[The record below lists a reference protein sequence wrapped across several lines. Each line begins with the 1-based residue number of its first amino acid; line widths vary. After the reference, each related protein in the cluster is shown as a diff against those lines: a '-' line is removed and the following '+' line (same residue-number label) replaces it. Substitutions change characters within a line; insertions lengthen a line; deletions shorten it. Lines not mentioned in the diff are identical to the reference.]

1 MYVIGVGSQAI
12 AEKKSECCVVR
23 IFDCWRSKS
32 IANVMI
38 KRERRRQKKVPVRR
52 AKRNLT
58 GKGKEREGVYSRKT
72 ESGRLR

>member
-12 AEKKSECCVVR
+12 AEKKSECCECDD
-23 IFDCWRSKS
+23 IDYWRSKS

-58 GKGKEREGVYSRKT
+58 EKGFEWVYSRKT